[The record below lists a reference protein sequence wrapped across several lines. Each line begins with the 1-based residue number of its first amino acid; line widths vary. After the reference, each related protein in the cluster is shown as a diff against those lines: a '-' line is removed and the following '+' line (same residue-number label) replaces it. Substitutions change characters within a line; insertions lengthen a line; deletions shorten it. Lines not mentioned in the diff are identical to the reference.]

1 MNIVTFDKVSFAY
14 AAWPVL
20 EEVSFDI
27 AEREFFAIIGPNGG
41 GKTTI
46 LKLMLGLLKPRQ
58 GTITVLGAAP
68 GKSVG
73 RIGYVPQS
81 ARMELDFP
89 ITVEETV
96 MLGRLGPR
104 SLTPFFS
111 EKDRIAARAAMT
123 AVDILPL
130 KGRLFDELSGG
141 QKQRVLIA
149 RALVSGPELLL
160 LDEPVSSVDS
170 AVEQD
175 IYALLKELN
184 KKMAIVMV
192 SHDLGFVSSYVR
204 RIACVNRQV
213 SVSDA
218 AEVTQCG
225 IDEKYHS
232 HMHRVDHH
240 CGL

>member
-1 MNIVTFDKVSFAY
+1 MNIVSFDKVSFAY

-27 AEREFFAIIGPNGG
+27 QEREFFAIIGPNGG

-58 GTITVLGAAP
+58 GRVMVLGAAS
-68 GKSVG
+68 GKHAG

-89 ITVEETV
+89 ITVAETV

-104 SLTPFFS
+104 SFTPFFS
-111 EKDRIAARAAMT
+111 EKDRAAAREAMA

-130 KGRLFDELSGG
+130 KDRLFDELSGG
-141 QKQRVLIA
+141 QKQRTLIA
-149 RALVSGPELLL
+149 RSLVSEPALLL

-170 AVEQD
+170 AVEHD

-204 RIACVNRQV
+204 RIACVNRRLTV
-213 SVSDA
+213 EEASA
-218 AEVTQCG
+218 VTQG
-225 IDEKYHS
+225 TIDDKYHS
-232 HMHRVDHH
+232 HMHMVGHH